1 MKFDALTT
9 TLPARNTDSPPPKLY
24 VSDVDAAQLTLTDES
39 EKTLEEIT
47 TSALK
52 ADTNTA
58 PPAALLAPGL
68 HGDAIEYELLWLK
81 LQCATY
87 KLENCNNGR
96 DEFEIRLGYV
106 YESYTIESAPP
117 SDKASIESPEREL
130 LKQNKHD
137 KFVICT

>member
-39 EKTLEEIT
+39 ETTLEENT

-52 ADTNTA
+52 AETNTA

-68 HGDAIEYELLWLK
+68 QDDAVEYEALWLK
-81 LQCATY
+81 LQCDIY
-87 KLENCNNGR
+87 KLENWNNGSGV
-96 DEFEIRLGYV
+96 FCLGYV

-117 SDKASIESPEREL
+117 SDKASIERPEREL

-137 KFVICT
+137 EFEMFT

>member
-1 MKFDALTT
+1 MKLLELTT
-9 TLPARNTDSPPPKLY
+9 TLPARYTDSPPPKLY
-24 VSDVDAAQLTLTDES
+24 VSDVDAAQLTLADES

-52 ADTNTA
+52 AETKTA

-68 HGDAIEYELLWLK
+68 QDDAVEYEPLWLK
-81 LQCATY
+81 LQCDIY

-96 DEFEIRLGYV
+96 GVFEIRLGYV

-117 SDKASIESPEREL
+117 SDKASSESPE
-130 LKQNKHD
+130 
-137 KFVICT
+137 

>member
-1 MKFDALTT
+1 MKLLELTT

-39 EKTLEEIT
+39 ETTLDEIT

-52 ADTNTA
+52 AETNTA
-58 PPAALLAPGL
+58 PPAALLAAGL
-68 HGDAIEYELLWLK
+68 QDDAVEYELLWLK

-96 DEFEIRLGYV
+96 GVFEIRLGYV
-106 YESYTIESAPP
+106 YIPYTIESAPP
-117 SDKASIESPEREL
+117 NDKASFESPEREL

-137 KFVICT
+137 NS